1 MNDYKLEL
9 VSSNIAP
16 WAPRNDV
23 SRQIVVMMSGGVDSS
38 VTAHLLREQGWDVL
52 GVTMRIPVACRT
64 DKRGC
69 CGADAAYVCA
79 QLNLPHYFVD
89 VTAPFNDL
97 IIDRFREE
105 YRRGRTPN
113 PCVDCNTFLKFM
125 LIWDLVEKEFG
136 IHYLATGHYAEVHRS
151 TGILPVNHSSMG
163 ILPVNH
169 RSTGFQP
176 MDHGQDGRAT
186 VNHGLEAHA
195 TLRRGRNHAK
205 DQSYFL
211 YGIPARRLPH
221 FVLPL
226 ATLTKD
232 QTREIAR
239 SIGIGVAEKAESME
253 LCFAG
258 EGDYRNALT
267 DGEKPGDLLDI
278 DGTVIGMHKGIAH
291 YTLGQRRGLG
301 YAAGDPVY
309 VARIDAEA
317 NTVTLGTREQ
327 ISYRTIS
334 ANDVNVLIPEQLQ
347 PGQKLFGKLRS
358 YGPTHPCEVIEC
370 RNGDSAWAQPTLQ
383 TFTVRFEMPQ
393 FAPTPGQKLVVY
405 NENEDLVAGGTIEI
419 FQ

>member
-1 MNDYKLEL
+1 MELNDYKLEL

-16 WAPRNDV
+16 WEPKNDP

-52 GVTMRIPVACRT
+52 GVTMRIPAACRT

-69 CGADAAYVCA
+69 CGADAAYVCG

-89 VTAPFNDL
+89 VTEPFNEL

-136 IHYLATGHYAEVHRS
+136 IRNLATGHYAEIYRG
-151 TGILPVNHSSMG
+151 TGILPVNH
-163 ILPVNH
+163 
-169 RSTGFQP
+169 
-176 MDHGQDGRAT
+176 
-186 VNHGLEAHA
+186 GLQAHA

-211 YGIPARRLPH
+211 YGIPAHRVEH

-226 ATLTKD
+226 ADLTKD
-232 QTREIAR
+232 ETRNIAR
-239 SIGIGVAEKAESME
+239 SIGIGVAEKPESME

-258 EGDYRNALT
+258 EGDYRQAL
-267 DGEKPGDLLDI
+267 DEGEKPGDLLDI
-278 DGTVIGMHKGIAH
+278 DGKAIGTHKGIAH

-301 YAAGDPVY
+301 YAAGEPVY
-309 VARIDAEA
+309 VARIDAEM
-317 NTVTLGTREQ
+317 NTVTLGTREE
-327 ISYRTIS
+327 ISYCTIT
-334 ANDVNVLIPEQLQ
+334 AAEMNILIPEQLKT
-347 PGQKLFGKLRS
+347 GRMLHGKLRS
-358 YGPTHPCEVIEC
+358 YGPTHPCEVTEVNDI
-370 RNGDSAWAQPTLQ
+370 G
-383 TFTVRFEMPQ
+383 FTVRFEKPQ
-393 FAPTPGQKLVVY
+393 FAPCPGQKLVVY
-405 NENEDLVAGGTIEI
+405 NDTEDVVAGGTIEV
-419 FQ
+419 FS

>member
-16 WAPRNDV
+16 WTSTQDP

-38 VTAHLLREQGWDVL
+38 VTAHLLREAGWDVL

-64 DKRGC
+64 DSRGC
-69 CGADAAYVCA
+69 CGADAAYVCG

-89 VTAPFNDL
+89 VTAPFNEL
-97 IIDRFREE
+97 IIERFREE

-136 IHYLATGHYAEVHRS
+136 IQYLATGHYAEVHR
-151 TGILPVNHSSMG
+151 GMG
-163 ILPVNH
+163 ILPVDH
-169 RSTGFQP
+169 SGMGFQP
-176 MDHGQDGRAT
+176 MSKNPVPPCSTITPRSHGQDGR
-186 VNHGLEAHA
+186 A

-226 ATLTKD
+226 ANLTKD
-232 QTREIAR
+232 ETRQIAR
-239 SIGIGVAEKAESME
+239 KIGIGVAEKPESME

-278 DGTVIGMHKGIAH
+278 DGNVIGTHKGIAH

-301 YAAGDPVY
+301 YAAGEPVY
-309 VARIDAEA
+309 VARIDAAA
-317 NTVTLGTREQ
+317 NTVTLGTRDQ
-327 ISYRTIS
+327 LSYHTIS
-334 ANDVNVLIPEQLQ
+334 ANEINVLIPDQLQ
-347 PGQKLFGKLRS
+347 VGQTLYGKLRS
-358 YGPTHPCEVIEC
+358 YGPTHPCKVKDVI
-370 RNGDSAWAQPTLQ
+370 DSGFA
-383 TFTVRFEMPQ
+383 VHFEKSQ

-405 NENEDLVAGGTIEI
+405 NDSEDLVAGGTIET
-419 FQ
+419 FE